1 MEAIVESDWATIP
14 EHRRGSSTV
23 LIVDDHQDKR
33 HLLACILQK
42 NNFSVLEAENGSIAL
57 SMLEDLQP
65 DVVLL
70 DVLMP
75 ELDGFEVCRRM
86 KRHPKIAEIPVLFV
100 TVLDHEQNRVEGLEL
115 GGEDFINWPINA
127 SELVARINARIR
139 SHRPLH
145 ELRTVGQE
153 QSRLLEEERQSE
165 SAREYELE
173 PARLVQQRFIAGA
186 FPEERGLKFASC
198 YRPSGQVG
206 GDLFDVVPLN
216 TFEVAILMGDVS
228 GHGVPAA
235 LLTSVVKVLFRTGIE
250 QCVRPATLLRWLNRQ
265 VRAYLTT
272 GEFLTVFLGVWNLQT
287 RLFSYAGAGHPP
299 ALIVSPESDG
309 VERLHVSQGV
319 VGIMPDQEVPRATIR
334 LRPGH
339 RLICYTD
346 GITEAMNGQQEL
358 FGEDRLADICA
369 RSRRIPVDVM
379 VQKVFAQLDQFLQG
393 EPQSDDQALL
403 AMEITE

>member
-1 MEAIVESDWATIP
+1 MESDWATIP

-100 TVLDHEQNRVEGLEL
+100 TVLEHEQNRVEGLEL

-145 ELRTVGQE
+145 ELRTVVQE
-153 QSRLLEEERQSE
+153 QNRLLDEERQRE
-165 SAREYELE
+165 AAREYELE
-173 PARLVQQRFIAGA
+173 QARLVQQRFIAGV
-186 FPEERGLKFASC
+186 FPEERGLSSRAVTA
-198 YRPSGQVG
+198 SGQVG

-216 TFEVAILMGDVS
+216 TFKWRYSWGR
-228 GHGVPAA
+228 
-235 LLTSVVKVLFRTGIE
+235 FRPR
-250 QCVRPATLLRWLNRQ
+250 CPR
-265 VRAYLTT
+265 
-272 GEFLTVFLGVWNLQT
+272 
-287 RLFSYAGAGHPP
+287 GA
-299 ALIVSPESDG
+299 
-309 VERLHVSQGV
+309 
-319 VGIMPDQEVPRATIR
+319 
-334 LRPGH
+334 
-339 RLICYTD
+339 
-346 GITEAMNGQQEL
+346 
-358 FGEDRLADICA
+358 
-369 RSRRIPVDVM
+369 
-379 VQKVFAQLDQFLQG
+379 LDQCCQG
-393 EPQSDDQALL
+393 SLSHRYRTMRAPCDTSTLAQSPGPCLSHHGRVPDGLSWGLEFTDQAFFLRGCGASPDIDL
-403 AMEITE
+403 VT